1 MATRLGA
8 HRALTAAPLT
18 MARRMLPKRPARFRP
33 WLVAAGLVAGAH
45 LPMTASTPVP
55 SAEPAAPAASAA
67 AQALDRELSA
77 LVTDPQH
84 PVVAVAAL
92 AIRDGKVVYA
102 NRFGQRHL
110 GGPGEPPLP
119 VTERTLFRVA
129 SISKLV
135 VAVGVM
141 RLVEAGVLDLDA
153 DVSARL
159 GWTLRHPRF
168 AQQPITLRLL
178 LSHRS
183 GLSDGGERYAFDGR
197 TRLQDVLQP
206 GGAHFA
212 DGLNWSRDTAPGT
225 RFEYV
230 NLNFGVVAQ
239 VMERAT
245 GERFDRL
252 MQRLVLRPLG
262 LRGGF
267 NPADFSAADQAD
279 IATLYRKRR
288 HEGGRDI
295 WDPAGPWVVQ
305 AEDFRHQAPAP
316 PAGLAD
322 YVVGSNGTLFGPQG
336 RLRISV
342 HDLGTLMQVLLDEG
356 RHQGQA
362 FLQPASVALLASEQW
377 RRDGAPPGGEN
388 VGACAWGLGVQRF
401 TDRAE
406 AGCGDRLVDGGGFS
420 GWGHLGDAYGL
431 MGVFALDPVRRHG
444 VVALVAGPGVDP
456 LGRPGRGSA
465 LYRWQ
470 EQVVTALYRH
480 ALAAEG
486 VKPTMR

>member
-1 MATRLGA
+1 
-8 HRALTAAPLT
+8 
-18 MARRMLPKRPARFRP
+18 
-33 WLVAAGLVAGAH
+33 
-45 LPMTASTPVP
+45 MTAPTP
-55 SAEPAAPAASAA
+55 APAVAHQSAVNA
-67 AQALDRELSA
+67 AALDRELSA
-77 LVTDPQH
+77 LVADPDR

-92 AIRDGKVVYA
+92 AIRDGRVVYA
-102 NRFGQRHL
+102 NQFGSRHL
-110 GGPGEPPLP
+110 GGAGEPPLP
-119 VTERTLFRVA
+119 LTERTLFRVA

-141 RLVEAGVLDLDA
+141 RLVEQGLLDLDA
-153 DVSARL
+153 DVSAAL
-159 GWTLRHPRF
+159 GWPLRHPQF
-168 AQQPITLRLL
+168 PQLPITLRLL

-206 GGAHFA
+206 GGALFA
-212 DGLNWSRDTAPGT
+212 GGLNWSRDVAPGT

-230 NLNFGVVAQ
+230 NLNFGVIAQ

-252 MQRLVLRPLG
+252 MQRLVLQPLG

-267 NPADFSAADQAD
+267 NPADFPAADQAD

-288 HEGGRDI
+288 SEGDRDI
-295 WDPAGPWVVQ
+295 WDPAGPWIVQ
-305 AEDFRHQAPAP
+305 AEDFRHRPPAP
-316 PAGLAD
+316 PEGLD
-322 YVVGSNGTLFGPQG
+322 GYVIGSNGTLFGPQG

-342 HDLGTLMQVLLDEG
+342 RDLGTLMQVLLDEG

-377 RRDGAPPGGEN
+377 HRESDPPGGED
-388 VGACAWGLGVQRF
+388 VGACSWGLGVQRF

-406 AGCGDRLVDGGGFS
+406 AGCGDRLVEGGGFT

-431 MGVFALDPVRRHG
+431 MGVFALNPQRRQG
-444 VVALVAGPGVDP
+444 LIVIAAGPGVDP
-456 LGRPGRGSA
+456 QTFPSSA
-465 LYRWQ
+465 GAISRWQ
-470 EQVVTALYRH
+470 EIALTALHRQ
-480 ALAAEG
+480 ALSADA
-486 VKPTMR
+486 PMR